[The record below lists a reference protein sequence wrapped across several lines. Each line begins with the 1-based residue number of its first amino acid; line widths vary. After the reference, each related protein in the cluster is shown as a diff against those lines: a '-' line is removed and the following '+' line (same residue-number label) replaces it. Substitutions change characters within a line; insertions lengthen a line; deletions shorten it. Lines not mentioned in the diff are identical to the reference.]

1 MNPRTCTERV
11 DPTEGVHLTSGNQI
25 LDFED
30 PKARAHKALKKFV
43 LTVASTRGL
52 GDEIV
57 NMYTAMDREIHPF
70 LKECAHDAGLKPEV
84 FRAYATTRLQ
94 GQSRPFNDV
103 QLLCIGDKMHHWL
116 DPDFKPQNLLELEQ
130 DLERE
135 FARLRSPELV
145 GA

>member
-1 MNPRTCTERV
+1 MI
-11 DPTEGVHLTSGNQI
+11 SGNQI

-30 PKARAHKALKKFV
+30 PKMRAHKALKKFV

-57 NMYTAMDREIHPF
+57 NMYTAMD
-70 LKECAHDAGLKPEV
+70 
-84 FRAYATTRLQ
+84 
-94 GQSRPFNDV
+94 
-103 QLLCIGDKMHHWL
+103 
-116 DPDFKPQNLLELEQ
+116 PDFKPQNLLELEQ

-135 FARLRSPELV
+135 LARLRSPELV